1 LPHLDVVPANPR
13 GWEVDP
19 YAAEIADGF
28 IWGRGA
34 IDMLNL
40 TAAMVTV
47 FGEYLSGQSR
57 LSGDLILAAVADE
70 EAAGF
75 LGARYL
81 VEERL
86 ELIDAP
92 FVLTEVGYPALRGR
106 GSPLYPVTVGE
117 KGPAWTRV
125 RSRGIPGHGSTPFLT
140 DNALAPIVT
149 ALARLFGAESPV
161 AITEEWRSLVSE
173 LDLDP
178 ELTARLLDPDQLD
191 GALADL
197 AVDDPGLARYLHA
210 VTHMTISPNV
220 LRAGIKSNM
229 IPDQAEAEVD
239 VRVLPGMDRPLVDGV
254 LRKLMGSAGD
264 ELELLPMAD
273 FPSIFSARD
282 NPLWEA
288 IGDAIFEHT
297 GSRRLQPVVA
307 SASTDARFL
316 RQRGAI
322 AYGVGLYDD
331 RISFAEFLTLFH
343 GHNER
348 VSITSLELTTALL
361 RSVIR
366 AFGAKFE

>member
-1 LPHLDVVPANPR
+1 
-13 GWEVDP
+13 
-19 YAAEIADGF
+19 
-28 IWGRGA
+28 
-34 IDMLNL
+34 
-40 TAAMVTV
+40 
-47 FGEYLSGQSR
+47 
-57 LSGDLILAAVADE
+57 
-70 EAAGF
+70 
-75 LGARYL
+75 
-81 VEERL
+81 
-86 ELIDAP
+86 
-92 FVLTEVGYPALRGR
+92 
-106 GSPLYPVTVGE
+106 
-117 KGPAWTRV
+117 
-125 RSRGIPGHGSTPFLT
+125 
-140 DNALAPIVT
+140 LAPIVT

-197 AVDDPGLARYLHA
+197 AVDDPGLARYFHA

-322 AYGVGLYDD
+322 AYGVGLHDD